1 MPAGCIRLVARIRAA
16 TMRKRILLRLSF
28 LLVTCFN
35 PASAQQSGVHP
46 EPGSITEAI
55 PSIPFSLVADVGRY
69 TNIRAAEILS
79 WHPVRR
85 EMLIATYMCNTP
97 QVYLVKFPGGARAQ
111 LTFFDDRPTR
121 GVSYQPTR
129 GDYFIFSK
137 DSGGDEN
144 YQNYRY
150 DFAAGQITLLT
161 DGKSKNGPAVWSK
174 GGDRIVYSSTRRDGT
189 DVDLYVENPLDPKSD
204 RLLSQLQGGGWSPL
218 DWSPDDSKI
227 LALQEISVSESY
239 LWLIDV
245 ASGEKSL
252 FTPKSGP
259 PSVAYGD
266 AHFSKDG
273 KGIYAITDRDSEF
286 RRLARIDIATHRHT
300 YLTTQISW
308 DISEV
313 QLSPDGKMLA
323 VTSNEDGITTL
334 HLLDA
339 ATGREK
345 PLPSFPPGYVI
356 DLHWHKNSRDLAF
369 SLDSARSADD
379 AYSLDTKT
387 GKVDRW
393 TFSELGG
400 LNTQGFVEPGVIH
413 WKSFDGMTIS
423 GILYHPPARFSGK
436 RPVIIDIHG
445 GPEDQFQP
453 YFLGQQNY
461 YLNEL
466 GVALLFPNIRG
477 STGFGKMFANL
488 DNGLLRENAYKD
500 IGSLLDWVA
509 AQPDLDASRVMVTGA
524 SYGGNVALVTAM
536 KYPERIRCAV
546 DIYGPSNFVSFL
558 ERTAPYRRELR
569 RVEYGDE
576 RDPQIRA
583 FLEGIAP
590 LNFSASITKPL
601 FVIQGENDPIVPR
614 SESDQIVS
622 AVRKNGVP
630 VWYFVMKGEGHGF
643 SKKSNSDYRFYAT
656 VMFVKQFL
664 LN

>member
-1 MPAGCIRLVARIRAA
+1 
-16 TMRKRILLRLSF
+16 MRKWILLLFFWLLIGSF
-28 LLVTCFN
+28 EPV
-35 PASAQQSGVHP
+35 AQQAGVQP
-46 EPGSITEAI
+46 EPGSITDGI
-55 PSIPFSLVADVGRY
+55 PPILPSLVADVGRY
-69 TNIRAAEILS
+69 TNIRTAELLS
-79 WHPVRR
+79 WHPVRS

-97 QVYLVKFPGGARAQ
+97 QVYLVKFPGGARTQ
-111 LTFFDDRPTR
+111 MTFFDDRPTR

-150 DFAAGQITLLT
+150 DFATGQITLLT
-161 DGKSKNGPAVWSK
+161 DGKSKNGPAVWSNR
-174 GGDRIVYSSTRRDGT
+174 GDRIVYSSTRRNGT

-204 RLLSQLQGGGWSPL
+204 RLIIQLQGGGWSPL
-218 DWSPDDSKI
+218 DWAPDDSKI
-227 LALQEISVSESY
+227 MAFQEISVSESY
-239 LWLIDV
+239 LWLVDV
-245 ASGEKSL
+245 ATGEKTL
-252 FTPKSGP
+252 FTPKSGAAA
-259 PSVAYGD
+259 VAYGD

-273 KGIYAITDRDSEF
+273 KSIYAITDRDSEF
-286 RRLARIDIATHRHT
+286 RRVARIDIATHRHT
-300 YLTTQISW
+300 YLTAHIPW

-313 QLSPDGKMLA
+313 QLSPNGKMLA
-323 VTSNEDGITTL
+323 VASNEDGVTIL
-334 HLLDA
+334 HLFDA
-339 ATGREK
+339 ITGSEK
-345 PLPSFPPGYVI
+345 PLPGFPPGYVI
-356 DLHWHKNSRDLAF
+356 DLHWHQNSRDLGF

-387 GKVDRW
+387 GKVERW

-400 LNTQGFVEPGVIH
+400 LNTQGFVEPRVIH

-423 GILYHPPARFSGK
+423 GILYQPPARFIGK
-436 RPVIIDIHG
+436 RPVIIDVHG

-477 STGFGKMFANL
+477 SSGFGKTFLTL

-509 AQPDLDASRVMVTGA
+509 TQPDLDASRVMVTGA
-524 SYGGNVALVTAM
+524 SYGGNVALATAM

-558 ERTAPYRRELR
+558 ERTAPYRRDLR

-590 LNFSASITKPL
+590 LKYAASITKPL

>member
-1 MPAGCIRLVARIRAA
+1 MNPSYC
-16 TMRKRILLRLSF
+16 RLSRCSSYGRGSSW
-28 LLVTCFN
+28 LLTLLLLIVSLK
-35 PASAQQSGVHP
+35 PAPAQQTVAQP
-46 EPGSITEAI
+46 EPGSTTEGIPPI
-55 PSIPFSLVADVGRY
+55 PSSLVADVGRY
-69 TNIRAAEILS
+69 TNIRTAEILS

-97 QVYLVKFPGGARAQ
+97 QVYLVKFPGGARTQ
-111 LTFFDDRPTR
+111 MTFFDDRTTR

-137 DSGGDEN
+137 DSGGNEN

-150 DFAAGQITLLT
+150 DFATGQITLLT
-161 DGKSKNGPAVWSK
+161 DGKSKNGTGVWSNR
-174 GGDRIVYSSTRRDGT
+174 GDRIVYSSTRRNGT
-189 DVDLYVENPLDPKSD
+189 DVDLYVENPLDPKGD
-204 RLLSQLQGGGWSPL
+204 HLLSQLQGGGWSPL
-218 DWSPDDSKI
+218 GWSPDDSKI
-227 LALQEISVSESY
+227 LALQGISASESY

-245 ASGEKSL
+245 ASGEKTL
-252 FTPKSGP
+252 FTPKFGP
-259 PSVAYGD
+259 AAVAYGD

-273 KGIYAITDRDSEF
+273 KSIYAITDRDSEF
-286 RRLARIDIATHRHT
+286 RRVARIDIATHRYT
-300 YLTTQISW
+300 YLTAHIPW
-308 DISEV
+308 DISEA
-313 QLSPDGKMLA
+313 QLSPDSKMLA
-323 VTSNEDGITTL
+323 VASSEDGITTL
-334 HLLDA
+334 HLLDTV
-339 ATGREK
+339 TGREK
-345 PLPSFPPGYVI
+345 PLSGFPPGYVI
-356 DLHWHKNSRDLAF
+356 DLHWHPNSRDLGF

-387 GKVDRW
+387 GKVQRW

-400 LNTQGFVEPGVIH
+400 LNTQGFVEPSVIH

-423 GILYHPPARFSGK
+423 GILYHPPVRFSGK

-466 GVALLFPNIRG
+466 GVALLFPNVRG
-477 STGFGKMFANL
+477 STGFGKTFANL

-500 IGSLLDWVA
+500 IGSLLDWIGTR
-509 AQPDLDASRVMVTGA
+509 PDLDASRVMVTGA

-546 DIYGPSNFVSFL
+546 DIFGPSNLVTFL
-558 ERTAPYRRELR
+558 EHTADYRRDLR

-583 FLEGIAP
+583 FLEKFAP
-590 LNFSASITKPL
+590 LNNAVSITKPL

-614 SESDQIVS
+614 SESDQIVN
-622 AVRKNGVP
+622 AVQKNGVQ
-630 VWYFVMKGEGHGF
+630 VWYLVMQGEGHGI
-643 SKKSNSDYRFYAT
+643 SKKSNNDYQFYAT

-664 LN
+664 SK